1 MTPGRA
7 PLALAVAAHG
17 GKVLRYAG
25 SELARAG
32 VLGPHGWRTGR
43 AASVGRLQ
51 AARTRLYRLYWQDA
65 ADALQATV
73 TDLGR
78 GLLEVTGRGR
88 TVRVWHNL
96 VPLDH
101 PVALKVAGDR
111 RLAAAALAAAGV
123 RTPRTVTC
131 RPGSVDGARA
141 LLASAG
147 SCVVKAA
154 ADTGAGT
161 SVTCGVRDG
170 RQLAA
175 ALAYA
180 ARWSPEAVVEEQ
192 VVGRE
197 LRLLVLERQ
206 VLGTVERQPPQLV
219 GDGRHTV
226 AELVALATAERER
239 ADGDAGL
246 FPLTLDLDVAF
257 TQRRC
262 GRTLRT
268 VVPAGVPFA
277 AKTAANEN
285 GPAQNRGL
293 AQPPAGL
300 AELAGRAADAVGLRL
315 AAVEV
320 VLPADGGEP
329 VVLEVNSTPGL
340 HYHYQV
346 AEGTYVARV
355 TRPLLER
362 LLSPVGS

>member
-1 MTPGRA
+1 MT
-7 PLALAVAAHG
+7 PLALAVAARG
-17 GKVLRYAG
+17 GRVLRYAG
-25 SELARAG
+25 SELARTG
-32 VLGPHGWRTGR
+32 TLGFHGWRAGRSATGD
-43 AASVGRLQ
+43 GLQ
-51 AARTRLYRLYWQDA
+51 AARTRLYRGYWLDA
-65 ADALQATV
+65 ADALDATV
-73 TDLGR
+73 SDLGR
-78 GLLEVTGRGR
+78 GLLQIAGRGR

-111 RLAAAALAAAGV
+111 RLAAAALATAGL
-123 RTPRTVTC
+123 RTARAVTC
-131 RPGSVDGARA
+131 SPGSTDAARA
-141 LLASAG
+141 LLASVG

-161 SVTCGVRDG
+161 SVTCGVQDS
-170 RQLAA
+170 RQLAG

-192 VVGRE
+192 VAGRE
-197 LRLLVLERQ
+197 LRLLVLDGQ
-206 VLGTVERQPPQLV
+206 VLGTLERRPPELV

-226 AELVALATAERER
+226 AELVALETAERER
-239 ADGDAGL
+239 AAGDAGL
-246 FPLTLDLDVAF
+246 FPLSLDLDVAF

-268 VVPAGVPFA
+268 VVPAGVVFA

-293 AQPPAGL
+293 QEPPDGLAGL
-300 AELAGRAADAVGLRL
+300 ARRAADAVGLRL

-320 VLPADGGEP
+320 VLPSAGGDP

-362 LLSPVGS
+362 LLSPAGS